1 LKLKRRKIWIYFE
14 WMPSDLP
21 TNVGFP
27 NSSIQMT
34 VVTLL
39 YLDSWK
45 KNWFGE
51 YVQLN
56 FLSLLH
62 DSTLRKLVNII
73 CVIVLLTATLLQW
86 FPKFW
91 LNRITFSLFRNNFW
105 RLVYILRPRRDRRT
119 LIVPCSSNRIV
130 QSETHRT
137 TSQQRTQQRQRTT
150 NLPHMCWR
158 ETATYTKCVL

>member
-1 LKLKRRKIWIYFE
+1 
-14 WMPSDLP
+14 MPSDLP
-21 TNVGFP
+21 INVGFP
-27 NSSIQMT
+27 NPSIQMT

-73 CVIVLLTATLLQW
+73 CVIVLLTVTLLQ
-86 FPKFW
+86 
-91 LNRITFSLFRNNFW
+91 
-105 RLVYILRPRRDRRT
+105 
-119 LIVPCSSNRIV
+119 
-130 QSETHRT
+130 
-137 TSQQRTQQRQRTT
+137 
-150 NLPHMCWR
+150 
-158 ETATYTKCVL
+158 